1 MWEKTKTKNIHSI
14 HDESYP
20 VCWTLPIGEYLS
32 FWSHWLYCA
41 WDHHYGKKKAGGGL
55 VDATGSL
62 ELVVEHGLP
71 VTLWIGYNVLDSPMR
86 DE

>member
-1 MWEKTKTKNIHSI
+1 MLGTIIMVREGRVA
-14 HDESYP
+14 D
-20 VCWTLPIGEYLS
+20 
-32 FWSHWLYCA
+32 WL
-41 WDHHYGKKKAGGGL
+41 
-55 VDATGSL
+55 DATGLL